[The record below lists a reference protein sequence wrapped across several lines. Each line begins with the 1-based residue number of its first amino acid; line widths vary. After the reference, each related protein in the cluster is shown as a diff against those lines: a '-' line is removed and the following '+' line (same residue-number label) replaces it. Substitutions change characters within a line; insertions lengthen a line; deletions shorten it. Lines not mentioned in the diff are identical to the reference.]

1 MSEIIFK
8 IISEELGYKKMLDD
22 ENVWVRIE
30 NSADSMVPVSYA
42 YQFVLYQNEYFKER
56 YMEIYNCS
64 IVLYNKNTPV
74 GIWPLS
80 VFRKEDGV
88 WGISAWG
95 GREVL
100 CPIMTKTFSIKGK
113 RKIFTKCFSILK
125 KICNRFNIN
134 QWISKDFVIEEGVS
148 LWTRMLL
155 ENNNYCNNFNIE
167 AYVDLENDERKIF
180 SLIRKSYK
188 SYITSGEKMWTPII
202 INCKSGNEAI
212 ESCFDNFE
220 KLHIKVAGK
229 RTRSHETWKRQC
241 ESVKRSGDFVVLLND
256 KNNELVG
263 ASLYST
269 SGSCGYYSVGVYKR
283 ELFEFPLAHVS
294 QWEAIKYMKN
304 IGLKWYHIGT
314 RYYEMD
320 WNQPTHKEVT
330 ISYFKEGFA
339 THYFNSL
346 YIDVNIKEKGK

>member
-1 MSEIIFK
+1 MTEIIFK
-8 IISEELGYKKMLDD
+8 IISEELEYKKMLDD

-304 IGLKWYHIGT
+304 IGLKLYHIGT
-314 RYYEMD
+314 MYYEID
-320 WNQPTHKEVT
+320 CNQQTHK
-330 ISYFKEGFA
+330 
-339 THYFNSL
+339 
-346 YIDVNIKEKGK
+346 